1 MLVASL
7 LDVVRDHSMSG
18 PRALSGYDTSRGET
32 PLKIEEPYIVCGESK
47 SARQC
52 SNKCEI

>member
-32 PLKIEEPYIVCGESK
+32 PLKIEEPV
-47 SARQC
+47 
-52 SNKCEI
+52 NV